1 MAIGFG
7 GGIELEFLAL
17 ATSIFGER
25 VGVGVENFGLRVVD
39 FSKTVLDDKLS
50 ESGVFSVKNG
60 REGVVAEKGCA
71 VEGVVIGKE
80 IPKKGIVVGKVCFCL
95 NNGFRVVDRVKLSVN
110 KFGFYFEKKRSL
122 RIGKLRAES
131 SYS

>member
-17 ATSIFGER
+17 ATSVFGEGI
-25 VGVGVENFGLRVVD
+25 GVGVENFGLRVVD
-39 FSKTVLDDKLS
+39 FSKTVSDDKLA
-50 ESGVFSVKNG
+50 ESGVFSVRNG

-80 IPKKGIVVGKVCFCL
+80 IPEKVVVVGKVGFGL
-95 NNGFRVVDRVKLSVN
+95 NNGLGVVDRVELLVDE
-110 KFGFYFEKKRSL
+110 FGFDFEKKRGL
-122 RIGKLRAES
+122 WIGKLRAES